1 MSKYTTE
8 VRFICE
14 TEAGMLDSVGYNDI
28 DTVITN
34 SRSKIFDFNYPLW
47 DTAYKPV
54 LEGKILRHFYT
65 REIAYETYGLWKFK
79 LATKLQEIMPYYNQL
94 YETTVLEFN
103 PLYDVNLTTTHTGEG
118 TNTGTEETVLDGDV
132 TKKTTGGYQ
141 DSNDLTKTET
151 MNNMTSTDTMSGQDE
166 TVTSREG
173 GNTRRDSFS
182 DTPQG
187 GITGVENNTYLT
199 TYQKIVDDE
208 DSTET
213 QTTDYGRVN
222 TNVKTGNIQT
232 KDTGSSTRTYQNL
245 QDKTT
250 TDDTTTKT
258 LDLANTDEYVHTVV
272 GKSAGTSYAKLIEDF
287 RKTLINIDMRIIN
300 DLNDL
305 FFGLW

>member
-14 TEAGMLDSVGYNDI
+14 TEAGKLDSVGYNDI
-28 DTVITN
+28 DSVIN
-34 SRSKIFDFNYPLW
+34 SSRSKIFDFNYPIW
-47 DTAYKPV
+47 DNAYKPV

-151 MNNMTSTDTMSGQDE
+151 MNNMIQCQVRMKLLHRERVE
-166 TVTSREG
+166 TPEE
-173 GNTRRDSFS
+173 TRFR
-182 DTPQG
+182 
-187 GITGVENNTYLT
+187 ILH
-199 TYQKIVDDE
+199 
-208 DSTET
+208 
-213 QTTDYGRVN
+213 RV
-222 TNVKTGNIQT
+222 V
-232 KDTGSSTRTYQNL
+232 L
-245 QDKTT
+245 LVWKTT
-250 TDDTTTKT
+250 HI
-258 LDLANTDEYVHTVV
+258 LPHTR
-272 GKSAGTSYAKLIEDF
+272 KL
-287 RKTLINIDMRIIN
+287 
-300 DLNDL
+300 
-305 FFGLW
+305 